1 MEPWFWLIYLGVGLF
16 VGFLTGLLGIGGGTV
31 IVPILSLIFAAKGF
45 PADHVIH
52 MALGTS
58 LASIII
64 GSFSSAREHHLH
76 DAVDWSLVKRL
87 TPGIVFGTIS
97 GAVFA
102 HFVAVAFLK
111 AFFVGLVF
119 FVAFQMIFGVR
130 AKPWRKTLPGTPGLL
145 AFGYF
150 MGFVS
155 SLAGIGGAV
164 LTISFLVL
172 CSVGMHQ
179 AIGTAAAVGI
189 PIAVAGTVG
198 FIITGLFDA
207 SLPPGSLGYVYLPAW
222 FGISVASYF
231 IAPYGARL
239 AHRMPVDVMK
249 KIFMVFIVGLA
260 VWMAVSV

>member
-1 MEPWFWLIYLGVGLF
+1 LEPWFWLIYLGVGLF

-45 PADHVIH
+45 PPDHVIH

-64 GSFSSAREHHLH
+64 GSFASAREHHLH
-76 DAVDWSLVKRL
+76 HAVDWTLVKRL
-87 TPGIVFGTIS
+87 APGIVFGTLS

-111 AFFVGLVF
+111 AFFVGLVCF
-119 FVAFQMIFGVR
+119 IAFQMLFGVK
-130 AKPWRKTLPGTPGLL
+130 AKPLRKTLPGTAGIV

-164 LTISFLVL
+164 LTISFLMM

-189 PIAVAGTVG
+189 PIALAGTVG
-198 FIITGLFDA
+198 FIITGLMDA
-207 SLPPGSLGYVYLPAW
+207 NLPPGSLGYVYLPAW
-222 FGISVASYF
+222 FGISVASWF

-239 AHRMPVDVMK
+239 AHRIPVDVMK
-249 KIFMVFIVGLA
+249 KVFMVFIVALA
-260 VWMAVSV
+260 IKMAVSV

>member
-1 MEPWFWLIYLGVGLF
+1 LEPWFWLIYLAVGLF
-16 VGFLTGLLGIGGGTV
+16 VGFFTGLLGIGGGTV

-64 GSFSSAREHHLH
+64 GSFASAREHHAH
-76 DAVDWSLVKRL
+76 AAVDWSLVKRL
-87 TPGIVFGTIS
+87 APGIVAGTLS

-111 AFFVGLVF
+111 AFFVGLVC
-119 FVAFQMIFGVR
+119 FVAFQMVVGVK
-130 AKPWRKTLPGTPGLL
+130 AKPLRTTLPGTAGILV
-145 AFGYF
+145 FGYF

-164 LTISFLVL
+164 LTISFLMM

-189 PIAVAGTVG
+189 PIAIAGTVG
-198 FIITGLFDA
+198 FIITGLMDA
-207 SLPPGSLGYVYLPAW
+207 SLPPGSIGYVYLPAW

-249 KIFMVFIVGLA
+249 KIFMVFIVALA
-260 VWMAVSV
+260 IKMAVSV

>member
-1 MEPWFWLIYLGVGLF
+1 MEPWFWLVYIGVGLF

-45 PADHVIH
+45 PPEHVIH

-58 LASIII
+58 LAAIII
-64 GSFSSAREHHLH
+64 GSFASAREHHLH
-76 DAVDWSLVKRL
+76 QAVDWSLVKRL
-87 TPGIVFGTIS
+87 APGIVVGTLA

-102 HFVAVAFLK
+102 HFVAVIFLK
-111 AFFVGLVF
+111 YFFVGLVIF
-119 FVAFQMIFGVR
+119 IAFQMLFGIK
-130 AKPWRKTLPGTPGLL
+130 AKPLRDTLPGTAGLL
-145 AFGYF
+145 AFGFF

-164 LTISFLVL
+164 LTISFLMM
-172 CSVGMHQ
+172 CSVGMHK

-189 PIAVAGTVG
+189 PIALAGTVG
-198 FIITGLFDA
+198 FIVTGLLDA
-207 SLPPGSLGYVYLPAW
+207 NLPAGSVGYVYLPAW

-231 IAPYGARL
+231 VAPYGARL

-249 KIFMVFIVGLA
+249 KVFMVFIVALA
-260 VWMAVSV
+260 IKMATSV

>member
-64 GSFSSAREHHLH
+64 GSVASAREHHLH
-76 DAVDWSLVKRL
+76 NAVDWTLVKRL
-87 TPGIVFGTIS
+87 APGIVFGTLS

-102 HFVAVAFLK
+102 HYVAVAFLK
-111 AFFVGLVF
+111 TFFVGLVF
-119 FVAFQMIFGVR
+119 FIAFQMIFGVK
-130 AKPWRKTLPGTPGLL
+130 AKPIRSSLPGTAGIV

-164 LTISFLVL
+164 LTISFLMM
-172 CSVGMHQ
+172 CSVRMHQ

-189 PIAVAGTVG
+189 PIALAGTTG
-198 FIITGLFDA
+198 FIITGLLDA
-207 SLPPGSLGYVYLPAW
+207 NLPAGSLGYVYLPAW
-222 FGISVASYF
+222 FGISVASFF

-249 KIFMVFIVGLA
+249 KIFMVFIVALA
-260 VWMAVSV
+260 IKMAVSV

>member
-1 MEPWFWLIYLGVGLF
+1 MEPWFWLVYLGVGLF

-45 PADHVIH
+45 PPDHVIH

-58 LASIII
+58 LASIIV

-76 DAVDWSLVKRL
+76 HAVDWSLVRRL
-87 TPGIVFGTIS
+87 APGIVIGTLS

-102 HFVAVAFLK
+102 HFAPVAFLK
-111 AFFVGLVF
+111 TFFVGLVM
-119 FVAFQMIFGVR
+119 FVAFQMLFGVR
-130 AKPWRKTLPGTPGLL
+130 ARPLRQTLPGTAGLI

-150 MGFVS
+150 MGFIS

-164 LTISFLVL
+164 LTISFLMM

-198 FIITGLFDA
+198 FIVTGLLDA
-207 SLPPGSLGYVYLPAW
+207 NLPSGSIGYVYLPAW
-222 FGISVASYF
+222 FGISIASYF
-231 IAPYGARL
+231 IAPVGARL
-239 AHRMPVDVMK
+239 AHQMPVDILR
-249 KIFMVFIVGLA
+249 KIFMVFIVALA
-260 VWMAVSV
+260 IKMALSV